1 MIPTITPNHH
11 DVLVLT
17 AQIAILLFTARTLGE
32 IAQRLQQPSVVG
44 ELLAGILL
52 GPSILGKHLPF
63 LAHTFAIKEPAQGY
77 LLEGLSLIGVMLL
90 LLLTGFETDLKL
102 ISRKAKSVMGTAL
115 GGLVIPMISGFAIA
129 LLVPEKLLVDPAQRM
144 VFALFLATAMS
155 ISAIPVIA
163 KILIDMKLMR
173 RDIGQSII
181 AAGMID
187 DTVGWTFLSI
197 VTMLASGKI
206 LSINNIANS
215 VGSVIVFILL
225 SFTLA
230 RWILKLML
238 NFVQDEI
245 VSSQRYISLV
255 MITTF
260 GWGAVGH
267 LFGLEPMFGA
277 FMIGI
282 ILGQIQRLP
291 QYVHE
296 RIEAITMGIF
306 APIFFA
312 IAGLK
317 VNVANLMEPSLLSIA
332 IIVLITAVL
341 SKVLGAYAGARWI
354 GRLDHWTSLS
364 YGAALNARGAMGII
378 IATIGLSLGLIN
390 EDFFSII
397 VIMAIVTSLLAPLAL
412 RFTLRHV
419 PVSEEEIARLKEE
432 ETLRMSP
439 IARIHRVLLPVRSRD
454 DSDRSRIMLS
464 IKALML
470 QEIDRKSKCSV
481 TLLSVVPP
489 KTKMNNLVVPTPS
502 KSLFPQKEVIPKM
515 ITGNDPV
522 NAILDECHKDYD
534 LLLLG
539 ASEDSNNTETLFSSV
554 IDSLVRLSPCT
565 TAIIHSKNADQ
576 FWSPK
581 KILVPTDGSLAAKHA
596 AEFAFLLSSKE
607 TQDVALLNVVIKDGQ
622 NWHAVMHDE
631 IFERQLKNSIKML
644 EDLREAGQAKGIPT
658 KAEVKVGTEPEQVI
672 LEIAQKENYDL
683 IILGTDVLPA
693 SDRLFLGPRVE
704 RILKNA
710 SCPVLILNTI

>member
-1 MIPTITPNHH
+1 MTNLVTPAHH

-17 AQIAILLFTARTLGE
+17 AQIAIILFTARTLGE
-32 IAQRLQQPSVVG
+32 IAQRLGQPSVVG

-52 GPSILGKHLPF
+52 GPSILGKHIPF
-63 LAHTFAIKEPAQGY
+63 LQHIFAIKEPAQGY
-77 LLEGLSLIGVMLL
+77 LLEGLSLMGVMLL

-115 GGLVIPMISGFAIA
+115 GGLVIPLVSGFAVAQII
-129 LLVPEKLLVDPAQRM
+129 PDKLLVDPSQRM
-144 VFALFLATAMS
+144 VFALFLTTALS

-187 DTVGWTFLSI
+187 DTVGWTLLSI
-197 VTMLASGKI
+197 VTALASGKM
-206 LSINNIANS
+206 LTVGNVLNS
-215 VGSVIVFILL
+215 AGSVVLFIIL

-230 RWILKLML
+230 RWIVKLML

-245 VSSQRYISLV
+245 VSSQRYLSLAI
-255 MITTF
+255 ITTF
-260 GWGAVGH
+260 GWGAIGH
-267 LFGLEPMFGA
+267 LLGLEPMFGA

-282 ILGQIQRLP
+282 ILGQMPRLP

-296 RIEAITMGIF
+296 RIESITMGVF

-317 VNVANLMEPSLLSIA
+317 VNIANLLHPELMFTTFLILGTA
-332 IIVLITAVL
+332 IL
-341 SKVLGAYAGARWI
+341 SKVFGAYAGARWI

-364 YGAALNARGAMGII
+364 YGVALNARGAMGII
-378 IATIGLSLGLIN
+378 IASIGLSLGLIN

-397 VIMAIVTSLLAPLAL
+397 VVMAIVTSLLAPLAL

-419 PVSEEEIARLKEE
+419 AISDEEHKRIQEEEQSKA
-432 ETLRMSP
+432 SP
-439 IARIHRVLLPVRSRD
+439 IARIHRILVPVRSRED
-454 DSDRSRIMLS
+454 TERSRVMLAIKSLIM
-464 IKALML
+464 
-470 QEIDRKSKCSV
+470 QEINKKNKCSV

-489 KTKMNNLVVPTPS
+489 GTKVKNTNAITPS
-502 KSLFPQKEVIPKM
+502 KTLFPQKEVIPKLVA
-515 ITGNDPV
+515 GSDPI
-522 NAILDECHKDYD
+522 NAILDECQKDYD

-539 ASEDSNNTETLFSSV
+539 ASEQSNDAETLFSSV
-554 IDSLVRLSPCT
+554 IDSLIRLSPCT
-565 TAIIHSKNADQ
+565 TAIVHAKEATQSWA
-576 FWSPK
+576 PK
-581 KILVPTDGSLAAKHA
+581 KILIPTSGSLASKYA
-596 AEFAFLLSSKE
+596 AEFAFLLSSAE
-607 TQDVALLNVVIKDGQ
+607 TETVTVINVVVKDGQ
-622 NWHAVMHDE
+622 DWHAVMHDD
-631 IFERQLKNSIKML
+631 IFERQLKNSIRML
-644 EDLREAGQAKGIPT
+644 EELRKAGQAKGVPA

-683 IILGTDVLPA
+683 IILGTDVHTV

-704 RILKNA
+704 RILRNA
-710 SCPVLILNTI
+710 NCPVIILTTI

>member
-1 MIPTITPNHH
+1 MTNLVAPSHH

-32 IAQRLQQPSVVG
+32 IAQRLGQPSVVG

-52 GPSILGKHLPF
+52 GPSILGQHIPF
-63 LAHTFAIKEPAQGY
+63 LNHIFAIKQPAQGY
-77 LLEGLSLIGVMLL
+77 LLEGLSLMGVMLL

-115 GGLVIPMISGFAIA
+115 GGLVIPLVSGFFIA
-129 LLVPEKLLVDPAQRM
+129 QVIPDKLLVDPNQRL

-197 VTMLASGKI
+197 VTTMASGAMLTAGNVLK
-206 LSINNIANS
+206 S
-215 VGSVIVFILL
+215 VGSVALFILL

-230 RWILKLML
+230 RWVVKLML
-238 NFVQDEI
+238 DFVQDEI
-245 VSSQRYISLV
+245 VSSQRYISLAI
-255 MITTF
+255 ITTF

-267 LFGLEPMFGA
+267 LLGLEPMFGA

-282 ILGQIQRLP
+282 ILAQMPRLP

-296 RIEAITMGIF
+296 RIESITMGIF

-317 VNVANLMEPSLLSIA
+317 VNIANLLQPELLTITFLVIGVA
-332 IIVLITAVL
+332 IF
-341 SKVLGAYAGARWI
+341 SKVFGAYVGARVI

-364 YGAALNARGAMGII
+364 FGAALNARGAMGII
-378 IATIGLSLGLIN
+378 IATIGLSLGLIT

-397 VIMAIVTSLLAPLAL
+397 VVMAIVTTFLAPLAL

-419 PVSEEEIARLKEE
+419 HIGDEEQKRLHEE
-432 ETLRMSP
+432 KHYKISP
-439 IARIHRVLLPVRSRD
+439 IARIHRILMPIRNRAE
-454 DSDRSRIMLS
+454 SDRSKIMLS
-464 IKALML
+464 IKSLL
-470 QEIDRKSKCSV
+470 LRELDKKNGCSV
-481 TLLSVVPP
+481 TLLSVVSPD
-489 KTKMNNLVVPTPS
+489 TKIKNTNSITPS
-502 KSLFPQKEVIPKM
+502 KILFPQKEVIPKLV
-515 ITGNDPV
+515 TNSDPV
-522 NAILDECHKDYD
+522 NAILDECQKDYD

-539 ASEDSNNTETLFSSV
+539 ASEQPSNSETLFSST
-554 IDSLVRLSPCT
+554 IDSLIRLAPCS
-565 TAIIHSKNADQ
+565 TAVIHAKETLTSWA
-576 FWSPK
+576 PK
-581 KILVPTDGSLAAKHA
+581 KILVPTSGSLASKYAV
-596 AEFAFLLSSKE
+596 EFAFFLSSME
-607 TQDVALLNVVIKDGQ
+607 TETVTIMNVVVKDAHD
-622 NWHAVMHDE
+622 WHLVMHDD
-631 IFERQLKNSIKML
+631 IFERQLKNSIRML
-644 EDLREAGQAKGIPT
+644 EEMRKAGQTKGVPT
-658 KAEVKVGTEPEQVI
+658 KVEVKVGTEPEQVI
-672 LEIAQKENYDL
+672 LEVAQKENYDM
-683 IILGTDVLPA
+683 IILGTDVHPV

-704 RILKNA
+704 RILRNA
-710 SCPVLILNTI
+710 HCPVLVLNTI